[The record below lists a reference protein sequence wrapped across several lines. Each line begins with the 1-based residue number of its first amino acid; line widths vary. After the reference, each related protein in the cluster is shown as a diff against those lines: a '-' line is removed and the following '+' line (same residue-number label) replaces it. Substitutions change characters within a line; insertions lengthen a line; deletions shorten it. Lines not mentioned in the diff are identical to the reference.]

1 MPRRFFRKFGLKRE
15 EVSGKWFLSPFAHLL
30 HDRNLW
36 GIRRRTVVPAVSMGM
51 FVAFL
56 PVFGQVLVAG
66 LAALALRINI
76 PVAIVTTFV
85 SNPVTAIPMF
95 RTAYL
100 VGAWLLS
107 IEPGEFT
114 IELSL
119 HWMTTTLINVW
130 PPLLLGSILLG
141 ALAAL
146 LVHSILDAL
155 WISSVAGY
163 KSRKVKTR
171 RAKESTHDADN
182 ESTSRP
188 PSAD

>member
-1 MPRRFFRKFGLKRE
+1 MPRRFFRKFGLKRDD
-15 EVSGKWFLSPFAHLL
+15 VSRRWFLAPFQHLL

-56 PVFGQVLVAG
+56 PIFGQILLAG

-76 PVAIVTTFV
+76 PIAIVTTFV
-85 SNPVTAIPMF
+85 SNPVTAYPMY

-100 VGAWLLS
+100 LGAWLLS

-114 IELSL
+114 IELSIE
-119 HWMTTTLINVW
+119 WMTTTLVNVW
-130 PPLLLGSILLG
+130 PPLMLGSVLLG

-146 LVHSILDAL
+146 IVHIALDL
-155 WISSVAGY
+155 MWLGSVAEY
-163 KSRKVKTR
+163 KARKRQR
-171 RAKESTHDADN
+171 RQERESANAD
-182 ESTSRP
+182 
-188 PSAD
+188 

>member
-15 EVSGKWFLSPFAHLL
+15 EVSRRWFLSPFSHLL

-36 GIRRRTVVPAVSMGM
+36 GIRRRNVVPAVSMGM

-56 PVFGQVLVAG
+56 PVFGQVLIAG

-76 PVAIVTTFV
+76 PIAIVTTFV
-85 SNPVTAIPMF
+85 SNPITAIPIF

-107 IEPGEFT
+107 IEPGDFT
-114 IELSL
+114 IELSIK
-119 HWMTTTLINVW
+119 WMTTTLINVW
-130 PPLLLGSILLG
+130 PPLLLGSVLLG

-146 LVHSILDAL
+146 VTHIILDLL
-155 WISSVAGY
+155 WVGSIAEY

-171 RAKESTHDADN
+171 RQKESTNAD
-182 ESTSRP
+182 
-188 PSAD
+188 